1 VKVIEPARPHRDVY
15 HDQRMQRAYGRADR
29 DCQDEAERHSEVHR
43 AVTARDGKRRLEW
56 TA

>member
-1 VKVIEPARPHRDVY
+1 MKVIEPDRPHRDVY